1 MTQQLAGQSALVTG
15 GGGGFGRQCALL
27 LARDGA
33 AVTLMGRSA
42 GTLDNARSWLLGEV
56 PGARIATSAG
66 DATSEADVAAAVDTA
81 AGPGGLQIV
90 VGTVGGNVG
99 WGTAGSFAYEDYLA
113 SLRLNAGSAYLAV
126 RCAVPRM
133 AGGGAFA
140 FISSTAAVLSFRGL
154 AGYCSGKAALD
165 QFVRVAADDL
175 AGQHIRLN
183 CVRPGLTPTDGMRGK
198 EESDAFVAS
207 FDGLIPLGRTGEA
220 VDTARAV
227 RYLVGP
233 EASWVT
239 GQSFAVD
246 GGNEL
251 RGAPAPLA
259 ARAGR

>member
-27 LARDGA
+27 LAQDGA

-42 GTLDNARSWLLGEV
+42 GTLEAAREWLLAEV
-56 PGARIATSAG
+56 PGARVTTCPG
-66 DATSEADVAAAVDTA
+66 DATCEADVAAAVDA
-81 AGPGGLQIV
+81 ADGPDGLRIV
-90 VGTVGGNVG
+90 VGTVGGNIG
-99 WGTAGSFAYEDYLA
+99 WGTAGSFSYEDFLA

-133 AGGGAFA
+133 TSGGAFA

-175 AGQHIRLN
+175 AAQNIRLN

-198 EESDAFVAS
+198 EASKAFVAS

-220 VDTARAV
+220 VDIARAV

-251 RGAPAPLA
+251 RGAPAPLP
-259 ARAGR
+259 ARVGR

>member
-33 AVTLMGRSA
+33 AV
-42 GTLDNARSWLLGEV
+42 
-56 PGARIATSAG
+56 
-66 DATSEADVAAAVDTA
+66 
-81 AGPGGLQIV
+81 
-90 VGTVGGNVG
+90 
-99 WGTAGSFAYEDYLA
+99 
-113 SLRLNAGSAYLAV
+113 LAV

-133 AGGGAFA
+133 PGGGAFA

-175 AGQHIRLN
+175 ASQNIRLN
-183 CVRPGLTPTDGMRGK
+183 CVRPGLTPTDAMRGRQ
-198 EESDAFVAS
+198 DGQAFVAT

-220 VDTARAV
+220 VDI
-227 RYLVGP
+227 
-233 EASWVT
+233 
-239 GQSFAVD
+239 
-246 GGNEL
+246 
-251 RGAPAPLA
+251 